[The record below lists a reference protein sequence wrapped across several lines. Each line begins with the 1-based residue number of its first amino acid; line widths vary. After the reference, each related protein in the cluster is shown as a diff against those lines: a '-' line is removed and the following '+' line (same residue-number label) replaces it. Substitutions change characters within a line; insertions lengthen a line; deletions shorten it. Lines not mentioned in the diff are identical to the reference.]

1 MLQAVIYNIAS
12 FEALVKHKY
21 RSSLSIPLT
30 NFLVFHHP
38 LKNLF
43 WRYRSMQNPIF
54 VFSVFKKVPP
64 IGVAVMEGLLMVD
77 RNIIIQ
83 TVNCVAVFYLLVSK
97 MEG

>member
-1 MLQAVIYNIAS
+1 
-12 FEALVKHKY
+12 
-21 RSSLSIPLT
+21 
-30 NFLVFHHP
+30 
-38 LKNLF
+38 
-43 WRYRSMQNPIF
+43 MQNPIF